1 MNLSRAQVQ
10 AAQANGRQ
18 FLPADPA
25 QVARLSMQRRIFW
38 VEGRPCL
45 AQREDGFLE
54 TAATLEQ
61 FLEEVAPGA
70 ATAPDA
76 PQAVPEPPLAAP
88 ASEPAAAA
96 DMAAEPDIAPAAEA
110 TIAPA
115 AEAAIEPLAL
125 PAAGLP
131 ASLPPGLPPASRSA
145 LAETAALA
153 AAYAARAQLPW
164 QELPELI
171 RQVHQGLARL
181 RPAAALPAAGPALTP
196 ARRGR
201 RG

>member
-38 VEGRPCL
+38 VEGQPCL

-76 PQAVPEPPLAAP
+76 PQPVPEPPLAAP
-88 ASEPAAAA
+88 AAAPAAAA
-96 DMAAEPDIAPAAEA
+96 ERVAEPGIAPTAEA
-110 TIAPA
+110 G
-115 AEAAIEPLAL
+115 IEPLAL
-125 PAAGLP
+125 PAAELP
-131 ASLPPGLPPASRSA
+131 ASLPAALPPASHSA

>member
-38 VEGRPCL
+38 VDGQPCL

-61 FLEEVAPGA
+61 FLEEIAPGA
-70 ATAPDA
+70 AMALGKP
-76 PQAVPEPPLAAP
+76 VSGAAEV
-88 ASEPAAAA
+88 APAAAA
-96 DMAAEPDIAPAAEA
+96 PAMALAEEPPAEPPL
-110 TIAPA
+110 
-115 AEAAIEPLAL
+115 EPLAL
-125 PAAGLP
+125 PAAELP
-131 ASLPPGLPPASRSA
+131 ASLPAGLPPAGRSA

-181 RPAAALPAAGPALTP
+181 QPAAALPAAGPALTP

>member
-38 VEGRPCL
+38 VEGQPCL

-54 TAATLEQ
+54 TAATLEH
-61 FLEEVAPGA
+61 FLEEVAPA
-70 ATAPDA
+70 AAPPATAPDLPEASA
-76 PQAVPEPPLAAP
+76 PDPRLSEAAP
-88 ASEPAAAA
+88 VEAAAA
-96 DMAAEPDIAPAAEA
+96 GPETEEPAPATPADA
-110 TIAPA
+110 T
-115 AEAAIEPLAL
+115 IEPLAL
-125 PAAGLP
+125 PAAELP
-131 ASLPPGLPPASRSA
+131 ASLPAGLPPSGRSA

-181 RPAAALPAAGPALTP
+181 QPAAALPAAGPALTP